1 MSKTNQH
8 NLEARFDDGE
18 DILDYFEIDAVLTT
32 NRLIELSRILNLS
45 ALAREANINVQTLQA
60 KIRRKTPLSGE
71 ETRRIADALKRHHLA
86 TVSKIKPLR
95 NIWSMS
101 GEAPV
106 TFFLLK

>member
-45 ALAREANINVQTLQA
+45 ALAREANINV
-60 KIRRKTPLSGE
+60 
-71 ETRRIADALKRHHLA
+71 
-86 TVSKIKPLR
+86 
-95 NIWSMS
+95 
-101 GEAPV
+101 
-106 TFFLLK
+106 